1 MIDTVID
8 LQIGYILLKLFT
20 RTILIL
26 SLSVLS
32 ITTLIP
38 ITSHAATA
46 SYYGKQFH
54 LKRTASGEIFD
65 MHKMTTA
72 SNSHKMGT
80 KLKVT
85 NISTGASVIVRVN
98 DTGGFTKYGRT
109 LDLSRGAFAK
119 IADIKQGLVKVK
131 IKVVK

>member
-1 MIDTVID
+1 M
-8 LQIGYILLKLFT
+8 LKLFT

-26 SLSVLS
+26 SLSILS
-32 ITTLIP
+32 ITS
-38 ITSHAATA
+38 ITSYAANSVKSGTA

-98 DTGGFTKYGRT
+98 DTGGFKKYGRT

-131 IKVVK
+131 IKVIK